1 MPHGQKTKQNKTKQQ
16 QQQQQKPEII
26 LQQIKQ
32 KPTKWS
38 RLKKNLQKIKKREN
52 YRLITPKYIYMPS
65 IIWNIKFLCIL
76 K

>member
-1 MPHGQKTKQNKTKQQ
+1 MPHGQKTKQNKTKQQQ

-38 RLKKNLQKIKKREN
+38 RLKKIFKK
-52 YRLITPKYIYMPS
+52 
-65 IIWNIKFLCIL
+65 L
-76 K
+76 KKEKTTG